1 MPPVPQRRAQL
12 SQPCCLLH
20 HLLVGPKEKQHRGEC
35 KSHGTFEMRLGPPFK
50 DWSNPSCRFPPPLT
64 LITPP
69 YLLVRSRPRWPCRC
83 PTSLLQDQFQPSNI
97 HIHTSLYPTATLQWK
112 WTLWP
117 VIIVLLFFCLLLLYI
132 QNWDWISSMC
142 LPEQWFLWTHW
153 GRRTRRAWSCWS
165 RQRIRVPTTAT
176 PWSLL
181 ATRAPPARSPQ
192 QPRYPS
198 AHLHPTTLMVD
209 WRRGGEEPAVSPSSC
224 PTNHRTY
231 RCPSVFKFDLIL
243 TL

>member
-1 MPPVPQRRAQL
+1 MWERGQSAHSEKKPEKKD
-12 SQPCCLLH
+12 
-20 HLLVGPKEKQHRGEC
+20 KERPESVKA
-35 KSHGTFEMRLGPPFK
+35 EMRLGPPFK
-50 DWSNPSCRFPPPLT
+50 DWSNPSCQFPPPLT

-69 YLLVRSRPRWPCRC
+69 CLLVWSRPRWPCRC
-83 PTSLLQDQFQPSNI
+83 PTSLLQDQFQPSNLY
-97 HIHTSLYPTATLQWK
+97 IHTSLYPTATLQWK

-117 VIIVLLFFCLLLLYI
+117 VIILLLFFCLLLVYI
-132 QNWDWISSMC
+132 QNWDWISPMC

-176 PWSLL
+176 PSSLL
-181 ATRAPPARSPQ
+181 ATRAPQAGSPQ

-231 RCPSVFKFDLIL
+231 RCPSVPVVVENLI
-243 TL
+243 